1 MKKETTQKQSTKITF
16 IDLAIMFIIALPVIL
31 FISNFYYKF
40 QNTMFSNAD
49 ELLFVHDSLS
59 LIIICFSPGI
69 ILFCIIL
76 HIRINTSIKIMRV
89 KIFLF
94 IPIVVFIISLFVLTL
109 QFFKYTGVSNE
120 GISVR
125 NGILSSSKNYTW
137 SNVTDVEV
145 SYELGYK
152 HKVEIDYNIHLNDGI
167 IVNAYNSEDFFSNI
181 VNLDNFIKNKG
192 IKIIRSNIKPSDY
205 GEFDYVFHGDRMKVI
220 LSILNK

>member
-1 MKKETTQKQSTKITF
+1 MKEGATKKQSTKITF
-16 IDLAIMFIIALPVIL
+16 IDLAIMFIIAFPVIL

-59 LIIICFSPGI
+59 LIIIFFSPGI

-109 QFFKYTGVSNE
+109 QFFKYTGISNE

-137 SNVTDVEV
+137 SDVTDVEV

-152 HKVEIDYNIHLNDGI
+152 NRIDIHYDIHLNDGT
-167 IVNAYNSEDFFSNI
+167 IVNAHDSEDFFSKI